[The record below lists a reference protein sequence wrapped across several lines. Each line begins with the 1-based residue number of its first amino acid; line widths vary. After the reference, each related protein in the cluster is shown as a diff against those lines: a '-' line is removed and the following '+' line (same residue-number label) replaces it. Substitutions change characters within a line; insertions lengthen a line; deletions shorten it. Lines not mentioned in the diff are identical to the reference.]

1 MGKSHQAGW
10 VSLRGKYWYG
20 YFRQTVTDPETNE
33 VRVKKPS
40 IKLGLKSQMTKSAA
54 REALRTEVTKRTGQN
69 LAGNRVLRDG
79 STTFGW
85 FVRNRYFPLR
95 EGDWR
100 PETAKVK
107 KIQIEQDLLM
117 KFEEY
122 PLDSIDRF
130 MLQTHVNNLA
140 ERMSQDRVKQA
151 RSYLKSIFDEAIEQE
166 FLTKDPSRKLRT
178 PKNLRPKN
186 KQVLTW
192 EQLWLALE
200 QSNTRDRLLLTL
212 DMTEALR
219 PSELFALRWSSF
231 DNVDTLSITETVYKG
246 KIRPYGKTEGS
257 LTDVHLPPELADELL
272 LWKEE
277 SARTSSN
284 GTVFPDAF
292 IFPNTRGG
300 FMDTGNY
307 RNRVLNPLAQRLGL
321 PRLNFQVMR
330 RTMATQ
336 AQSMGSVKDIQA
348 HLRHAKADT
357 TANEYMQELPDSVK
371 RMVGGVYTMLKKGA
385 PYQAGEEALP
395 QAPQQ
400 SLKRL
405 PQNATSQ
412 FREQAVSA

>member
-10 VSLRGKYWYG
+10 VSLRGKRWFG
-20 YFRQTVTDPETNE
+20 YFRQTVLDPETNE
-33 VRVKKPS
+33 ERVKK
-40 IKLGLKSQMTKSAA
+40 ICVKLALKSKMTKGEA
-54 REALRTEVTKRTGQN
+54 RDALRIEVTKQTGQN
-69 LAGNRVLRDG
+69 LGGRVLKDS

-107 KIQIEQDLLM
+107 KIQIEQDLLA

-130 MLQTHVNNLA
+130 MLQTHLNNLA

-151 RSYLKSIFDEAIEQE
+151 RSYLKSIFGEIVDQD
-166 FLTKDPSRKLRT
+166 FLVKDPTRKLKT
-178 PKNLRPKN
+178 PRNLRPKD

-200 QSNTRDRLLLTL
+200 RTTRRDRLLLML

-219 PSELFALRWSSF
+219 PSELFALRWRSF
-231 DNVDTLSITETVYKG
+231 DDVDTLSITETVYRG
-246 KIRPYGKTEGS
+246 KIRPFGKTDGS
-257 LTDVHLPPELADELL
+257 LTDIHLPPGLAEELR
-272 LWKEE
+272 LWKQE
-277 SARTSSN
+277 TSQASPN
-284 GTVFPDAF
+284 GVVSPDAF
-292 IFPNTRGG
+292 IFPNSRRG

-307 RNRVLNPLAQRLGL
+307 RNRVLNPLAERLEL
-321 PRLNFQVMR
+321 PKLNFQILR

-357 TANEYMQELPDSVK
+357 TANEYMQVLPESVK
-371 RMVGGVYTMLKKGA
+371 RMVGEVYAMLTKGGESLQHKK
-385 PYQAGEEALP
+385 P
-395 QAPQQ
+395 QT
-400 SLKRL
+400 LRRDL
-405 PQNATSQ
+405 L
-412 FREQAVSA
+412 

>member
-10 VSLRGKYWYG
+10 VSLRGKRWFG
-20 YFRQTVTDPETNE
+20 YFRQTVLDPETNE
-33 VRVKKPS
+33 ERVKKVCV
-40 IKLGLKSQMTKSAA
+40 KLALKSKMTKSEA
-54 REALRTEVTKRTGQN
+54 RDALRMEVTKQTGQN
-69 LAGNRVLRDG
+69 LAGSRVLKDS

-107 KIQIEQDLLM
+107 KIQIEQDLLA

-130 MLQTHVNNLA
+130 MLQTHLNDLA

-151 RSYLKSIFDEAIEQE
+151 RSYLKSIFGEIVDQD
-166 FLTKDPSRKLRT
+166 FLVKDPTRKLKT
-178 PKNLRPKN
+178 PRNLRPKD

-200 QSNTRDRLLLTL
+200 RTNRRDRLLLML

-219 PSELFALRWSSF
+219 PSELFALRWRSF
-231 DNVDTLSITETVYKG
+231 DNVDTLTITETVYKG
-246 KIRPYGKTEGS
+246 TIRPFGKTDGS
-257 LTDVHLPPELADELL
+257 LTDVHLPPGLAEELG
-272 LWKEE
+272 LWKQETAKATPKAVV
-277 SARTSSN
+277 S
-284 GTVFPDAF
+284 PDAF
-292 IFPNTRGG
+292 IFPNSRGG
-300 FMDTGNY
+300 FLDTGNY
-307 RNRVLNPLAQRLGL
+307 RNRVLNPLAEKLGL
-321 PRLNFQVMR
+321 PKLNFQVMR

-357 TANEYMQELPDSVK
+357 TANEYMQELPESVK
-371 RMVGGVYTMLKKGA
+371 RMVGSVYTMLMKG
-385 PYQAGEEALP
+385 GESQDSSKHLP
-395 QAPQQ
+395 QKAAN
-400 SLKRL
+400 S
-405 PQNATSQ
+405 
-412 FREQAVSA
+412 FEGVAVSI